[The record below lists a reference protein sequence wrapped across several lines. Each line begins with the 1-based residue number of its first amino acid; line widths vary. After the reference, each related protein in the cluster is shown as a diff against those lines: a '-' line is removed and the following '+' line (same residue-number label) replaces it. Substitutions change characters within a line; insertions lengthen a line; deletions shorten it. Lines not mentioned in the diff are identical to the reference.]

1 MSTGVVRQMN
11 NAKQTYETS
20 KVDSR
25 YSIGFGSEGLYGAR
39 VDSEHGKQ
47 TQALD
52 NKDGFEELLPIL
64 ETRRG
69 FQESDSRDRVF
80 AHLGLV
86 GNVDLKAD
94 YGMSC

>member
-11 NAKQTYETS
+11 NAKQTYERS

-25 YSIGFGSEGLYGAR
+25 YSIRFGSEELYGAR

-52 NKDGFEELLPIL
+52 NKDGFEELLPFGKLVVDSKHPIL
-64 ETRRG
+64 AIEC
-69 FQESDSRDRVF
+69 SHISV
-80 AHLGLV
+80 
-86 GNVDLKAD
+86 
-94 YGMSC
+94 